1 MTTLRAKVA
10 IKSHMGQPPAGHDSI
25 TGSLESTVAGF
36 ESAAIQLG
44 FYILLLLHS
53 PFNKERFNHSGP
65 TLYTT
70 QKANDP
76 NITNTAT
83 HSYS

>member
-36 ESAAIQLG
+36 ESAAIQ
-44 FYILLLLHS
+44 HS